1 MLTASRRRQFR
12 ERRSGRSVAA
22 APPEL
27 AGVERAVVEAGTEAL
42 ETTEFIDLA
51 LRHLAAC
58 RRVSGSELPNAAA
71 TVIGEEEFAVLFA
84 QPVDGPAPP
93 GWTAT
98 SDGRAWT
105 LPRETILEEELRQ
118 QPAPYPALVSVGL
131 DDGGRTWLLD
141 LEAVGVVGVAGSG
154 AGVEDLVRFL
164 VAELAL
170 NAWSE
175 GTEVLLTGAFATET
189 VDLNPARVRVVD
201 AETAIRRGTR
211 IARDAAETAQ
221 NMDMDLL
228 DLRRDAVAVDSTG
241 TVVIITPGQA
251 GDELADAVR
260 GHARSRVVVVH
271 DEQTPSIELTGD
283 GKAFLPAWGVTIEPF
298 GLPAEQGAAMAD
310 LMGTLRR
317 TEDRPMPA
325 LEDASPV
332 GRLITADGALR
343 EEFTEPR
350 SANGGDPSSL
360 LPEAD
365 EVYVAAA
372 ATTSEDL
379 AALAPGVPA
388 EVRAEI
394 EGLDPGLD
402 DDLAAWRDAT
412 SRRPRVQVMGP
423 VDVHACGMPKEEIA
437 NLGGTIEF
445 IVYLACQEQGVTPER
460 AAVALEWSEATVHN
474 RARDARRLLGERENG
489 ETWLPEATKSRTARQ
504 RGVAS
509 YELDPGVLVAA
520 DLFRRLRL
528 RAQARGEDG
537 LPDLVAAL
545 SLVSGRPFDQL
556 RKRGYGWLR
565 DGEPLDHYLCH
576 AIVDVAHIVVDRSL
590 AAGDTA
596 TARFACE
603 IALRAV
609 PDEEKP
615 ALDLAAITEA
625 EKSGTAD
632 GIVGEVLDRVDA
644 DPTARTDQVI
654 EQRGWLAG

>member
-1 MLTASRRRQFR
+1 M
-12 ERRSGRSVAA
+12 
-22 APPEL
+22 
-27 AGVERAVVEAGTEAL
+27 
-42 ETTEFIDLA
+42 
-51 LRHLAAC
+51 
-58 RRVSGSELPNAAA
+58 
-71 TVIGEEEFAVLFA
+71 IGDEEFAVLFA
-84 QPVDGPAPP
+84 QPVDGAAPP

-131 DDGGRTWLLD
+131 DDDGRTWLLD
-141 LEAVGVVGVAGSG
+141 LEAMGVVGVAGSG

-175 GTEVLLTGAFATET
+175 GTEVLLTGGFATEM
-189 VDLNPARVRVVD
+189 VALNPARVRVVD

-271 DEQTPSIELTGD
+271 DERTPSIELTGD

-388 EVRAEI
+388 EVRSEVEA
-394 EGLDPGLD
+394 LDPGLD

-423 VDVHACGMPKEEIA
+423 VDVHAWGVPKEEIA

-489 ETWLPEATKSRTARQ
+489 ETWLPEATKSRTARR

-565 DGEPLDHYLCH
+565 G
-576 AIVDVAHIVVDRSL
+576 RR
-590 AAGDTA
+590 AAGSLPVSRHRRRRPHRGGSLPGGRRHRHRPIRLRDRAQGGSGRGEAGAGPGGDRGSGAERHGRRDCRGGPRPRRRRPDRPHRSGHRA
-596 TARFACE
+596 TWLARR
-603 IALRAV
+603 LRRQSA
-609 PDEEKP
+609 DESPGGGWSRLGSAHGSP
-615 ALDLAAITEA
+615 ALVPPGRSE
-625 EKSGTAD
+625 
-632 GIVGEVLDRVDA
+632 
-644 DPTARTDQVI
+644 DQKAP
-654 EQRGWLAG
+654 R